1 MEEEINKRIITRFID
16 FCNRECLLYAAQREM
31 RDNRVRPIIPPS
43 TIFLS
48 LLMLVTFKQRSLLK
62 LDQMMRMA
70 EVKNFFKT
78 EREMVVSDTTIARVL
93 PTFHK
98 EPLRGYLKVLYLKAR
113 KEGLCKVMVEGQRM
127 RVAVVDGSQFGGFYG
142 SAFQVV
148 GEADLFVD
156 VQPAENVGKELVA
169 SREVIDRF
177 VHYILLDGLYVDKKT
192 INQILSHGSCPV
204 IRTEES
210 SLKVIR
216 DAEGLFRRH
225 EMFDGVEHR
234 EGFDDER
241 LCQYEVWACG
251 GFYLE
256 GVDHPVKV
264 AHVKEKYPKRKKGAE
279 EDFWVLCFDERLS
292 GTQMRELAHIKTTE
306 SAEQLRS
313 RIHA

>member
-1 MEEEINKRIITRFID
+1 
-16 FCNRECLLYAAQREM
+16 
-31 RDNRVRPIIPPS
+31 
-43 TIFLS
+43 
-48 LLMLVTFKQRSLLK
+48 
-62 LDQMMRMA
+62 MA

-78 EREMVVSDTTIARVL
+78 GRKMVVSDTTIARVL

-113 KEGLCKVMVEGQRM
+113 KEGLYKVMVEGQRM

-148 GEADLFVD
+148 GDADLFVD

-169 SREVIDRF
+169 SREVIDRVFQRYGDGF

-216 DAEGLFRRH
+216 DAEGLFRKY
-225 EMFDGVEHR
+225 EMFDDVEHR

-241 LCQYEVWACG
+241 LCQYEVWAC
-251 GFYLE
+251 

-292 GTQMRELAHIKTTE
+292 GMQMRELAHIKTTE
-306 SAEQLRS
+306 SAKQLRS
-313 RIHA
+313 HIHA